1 MTSEPLILDSV
12 THLAPEHRG
21 RAAHCA
27 SHGGIYAGYYAAK
40 MGIGAVVLN
49 DAGVGREAAGL
60 AGVKLLDELGVP
72 AATVSHRSARI
83 GDGRDGLARG
93 TLSFVNRA
101 AQRHGIDAA
110 MSCREA
116 LAILD
121 RLDLEPAPAPTPLD
135 EARYEDAAAGRDGV
149 RVIVMDSIS
158 LVTPEDDGHVVVA
171 ASHGA
176 LLAGRPE
183 TAVKYPVFAVVC
195 SDADRGID
203 DAGVSRLPALDD
215 RGIAGACIS
224 AFLSQNWRWPVLDR
238 RRLCIRR
245 QQHRRRLRWH
255 RGDEL
260 PRAGRHNGCGARE
273 AVGRR
278 PTGAD

>member
-12 THLAPEHRG
+12 THLEPEHRG

-101 AQRHGIDAA
+101 AQRHGIDVA

-116 LAILD
+116 LAVLD
-121 RLDLEPAPAPTPLD
+121 RVDLEPAPAPTPLD
-135 EARYEDAAAGRDGV
+135 EARYEDAAAGRNGV

-158 LVTPEDDGHVVVA
+158 LVTPEDDGHVIVA

-224 AFLSQNWRWPVLDR
+224 AFSAR
-238 RRLCIRR
+238 I
-245 QQHRRRLRWH
+245 
-255 RGDEL
+255 GDGRSLIEDGYVSVVNGVAAGYGGTVGMSCREL
-260 PRAGRHNGCGARE
+260 VNTMVAARAKQLAGGQSR
-273 AVGRR
+273 
-278 PTGAD
+278 